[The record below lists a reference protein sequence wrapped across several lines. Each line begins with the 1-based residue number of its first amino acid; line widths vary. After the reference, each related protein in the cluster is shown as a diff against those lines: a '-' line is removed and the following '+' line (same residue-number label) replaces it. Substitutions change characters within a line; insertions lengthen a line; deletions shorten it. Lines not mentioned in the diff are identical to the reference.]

1 MQAVIFAAGKG
12 TRMDPLTRDNS
23 KLLLKVLGIPILE
36 RNLEQLNNL
45 VDEVILVVGY
55 RGELIQE
62 YFGKH
67 YKNLK
72 ITYAL
77 QKEQL
82 GTGDAAKQA
91 LPFLLGQCLFMNGD
105 DLYDKQDIQRILK
118 KYPSILVA
126 QAEHPERFAVVETK
140 DDKVTS
146 LVEKPEHPKGNLV
159 SVGMYF
165 LDSSIFQRDIEKALR
180 GEYEFT
186 DYVRLWL
193 KEKDL
198 YFVVAKEWLPISIP
212 ENIVAAER
220 VLKMRNMDSA

>member
-12 TRMDPLTRDNS
+12 TRMNPLTRYNS
-23 KLLLKVLGIPILE
+23 KLLLKVLGIPVLE

-45 VDEVILVVGY
+45 VDEVILVVGH

-62 YFGKH
+62 YFGNH

-91 LPFLLGQCLFMNGD
+91 LPFLRGQCLFMNGD
-105 DLYDKQDIQRILK
+105 DLYDKHDIRRILK
-118 KYPSILVA
+118 KYPSILVTRA
-126 QAEHPERFAVVETK
+126 DHPERFAVVETK
-140 DDKVTS
+140 GDKITS

-159 SVGMYF
+159 SIGMYF
-165 LDSSIFQRDIEKALR
+165 LNPSIFQWDIEKSLR

-186 DYVRLWL
+186 DYVQRWL
-193 KEKDL
+193 EEKDL
-198 YFVVAKEWLPISIP
+198 YFVVTKEWLPISIP
-212 ENIVAAER
+212 KNISEAER
-220 VLKMRNMDSA
+220 ILKMRNMDSA